1 MTQEEFV
8 LKYAELKK
16 ENEKLKEGI
25 TNTKTE
31 IEDSGAFEQE
41 TNGKTEYLR
50 GIDYC
55 LGVLN
60 KNLGD

>member
-1 MTQEEFV
+1 MTQEELV

-25 TNTKTE
+25 TNAKTE

-41 TNGKTEYLR
+41 VNGKTEYLR
-50 GIDYC
+50 GINYC

-60 KNLGD
+60 KNLGE